1 MFIFLQSTAGGV
13 TGPHSRHVL
22 IRAVIHT
29 DTDTEYLFNVVYV
42 KHGTN
47 ISSVELLLRQ
57 TMVYQQNHR

>member
-1 MFIFLQSTAGGV
+1 MFVREGERQRERERDTD
-13 TGPHSRHVL
+13 
-22 IRAVIHT
+22 T
-29 DTDTEYLFNVVYV
+29 DTDTEYLFNVVHV